1 MNTTMPGLREGP
13 RLRVLHFLLCCLFS
27 MSACDYTNANPN
39 IEISKDFMEI
49 SPLRTYTSVS
59 SGCSYTVRRGSEA
72 YAIYIIFDRSF

>member
-1 MNTTMPGLREGP
+1 MNNAMPGLREGP

-49 SPLRTYTSVS
+49 SPLRTYSATGLDVVIMGPCRKSNLS
-59 SGCSYTVRRGSEA
+59 DEQMLK
-72 YAIYIIFDRSF
+72 